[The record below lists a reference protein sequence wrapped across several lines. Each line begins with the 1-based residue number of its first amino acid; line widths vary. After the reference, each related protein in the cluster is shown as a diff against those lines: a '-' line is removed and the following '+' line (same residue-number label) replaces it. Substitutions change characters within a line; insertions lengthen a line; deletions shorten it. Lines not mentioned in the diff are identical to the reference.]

1 MEIKIDRQSVCMGDD
16 VTSHKSTH
24 KISEHTTFL
33 ELFLELIEK
42 NYFPHIQGNN
52 VVWVLRFDGKD
63 RIAWK
68 TKENNFHECNMTRC
82 SINSKVKRIPM
93 VTFIYYPSLK
103 EWEEKYEDY
112 QENKTVQINWLNKL
126 KNYFLK

>member
-1 MEIKIDRQSVCMGDD
+1 
-16 VTSHKSTH
+16 
-24 KISEHTTFL
+24 
-33 ELFLELIEK
+33 
-42 NYFPHIQGNN
+42 
-52 VVWVLRFDGKD
+52 
-63 RIAWK
+63 
-68 TKENNFHECNMTRC
+68 
-82 SINSKVKRIPM
+82 M